1 MLNHLLFGSKL
12 NYYQKKKKK
21 KKNREKYN
29 YNGHAVIIIIIIDSA
44 SSHVTSIRSFNLVQ
58 ENIKVHFLVLHSS
71 DQTQPLDLSSFGV
84 SKMFMSN
91 YKYNQN
97 LSRQTNQII
106 KIYTALLQS
115 NTTLHCRAA
124 FRAIGIDI
132 QISISNNGVQFT
144 TD

>member
-1 MLNHLLFGSKL
+1 MAPNSIITR
-12 NYYQKKKKK
+12 KKKKL
-21 KKNREKYN
+21 REKYN
-29 YNGHAVIIIIIIDSA
+29 YNGHAVIIIIDGA

-71 DQTQPLDLSSFGV
+71 DQTQPLNLSSFGV

-115 NTTLHCRAA
+115 NTTLHRRAA
-124 FRAIGIDI
+124 FRAIGINI
-132 QISISNNGVQFT
+132 QISISNNGVQFN